1 LTPAPKHVDWQIH
14 KIARLTSTQTELK
27 KLAFTAPEGT
37 VIVAET
43 QTEGVGREGRIWHSE
58 PGGLYLSALLKP
70 PQSLND
76 LPLSLL
82 YAVCTTLE
90 QLAGQV
96 FTIKWP
102 NDLLANGAK
111 LAGML
116 IDSQF
121 KGPQPLY
128 YLCGIGINLN
138 QASFPAELESSAISL
153 AQLSPKH
160 WHPDQILTPLL
171 ENIALAYQRLQADPL
186 LWHRPEQPLG
196 LRPIQIGYNTQE
208 TKTLGELLV
217 YD

>member
-1 LTPAPKHVDWQIH
+1 MTPAPKQIDWQIH
-14 KIARLTSTQTELK
+14 RRARLDSTQTELK
-27 KLAFTAPEGT
+27 KEALTSPEGT
-37 VIVAET
+37 VLVAET
-43 QTEGVGREGRIWHSE
+43 QTGGLGREGRIWHSE
-58 PGGLYLSALLKP
+58 PGGLYLSVLLKP
-70 PQSLND
+70 SQSLND

-90 QLAGQV
+90 QLAGKV
-96 FTIKWP
+96 LTIKWP

-121 KGPQPLY
+121 TGHQPLY

-138 QASFPAELESSAISL
+138 QANFPAELGKSAISL
-153 AQLSPKH
+153 AQLSSKH

-171 ENIALAYQRLQADPL
+171 ESIALAYQRLQADPQ
-186 LWHRPEQPLG
+186 LWRRAEQPLG